1 VGPMTQQSSRNHH
14 RVLVVESN
22 PAAREVIQS
31 TLKKA
36 GYLLAEASN
45 GGEAVTLLGLDSPA
59 SPINAIVCDIRA
71 PKIKGIEAVSY
82 FRVRYPQIPVIVT
95 ASYPDIEWAITLM
108 KRGATDYLVKPVSR
122 EDLLMVVKSAVHR
135 YLTVSRGSL

>member
-1 VGPMTQQSSRNHH
+1 M
-14 RVLVVESN
+14 LE
-22 PAAREVIQS
+22 
-31 TLKKA
+31 
-36 GYLLAEASN
+36 EASN
-45 GGEAVTLLGLDSPA
+45 GDEAVTLLGLDSPA
-59 SPINAIVCDIRA
+59 APVNAIVCDIRA
-71 PKIKGIEAVSY
+71 KKINGIEAVTY

-122 EDLLMVVKSAVHR
+122 EDLLMVVKNAVHR

>member
-1 VGPMTQQSSRNHH
+1 MGPVMQESSRNHH

-22 PAAREVIQS
+22 PAAREVILS

-36 GYLLAEASN
+36 GYLLEEALN
-45 GGEAVTLLGLDSPA
+45 GGEAVTLLGLDSPDA
-59 SPINAIVCDIRA
+59 PVNAIVCDIRA

-82 FRVRYPQIPVIVT
+82 FRARYPQIPVIVT
-95 ASYPDIEWAITLM
+95 ASYPDIEWAVTLM

-122 EDLLMVVKSAVHR
+122 EDLLVVIKNAVRRH
-135 YLTVSRGSL
+135 LTVSRGSL